1 MKRGLEMSGRD
12 FCKDIFYPRATVL
25 TAIGGCIAGR
35 FYGVPPMHAAVYAV
49 ASRSIGQAA
58 FRIGQVVLGKS
69 YDILFELRLLE
80 KGFVQL
86 ILTPSIM
93 AGVYIVFTASNQVL
107 SLVGRPLVFAT
118 AAKISFASGVVGFFS
133 GLFIDYMIGNKR

>member
-25 TAIGGCIAGR
+25 TAIGGSIAGR
-35 FYGVPPMHAAVYAV
+35 FYGIPPMHAAVYAV

-58 FRIGQVVLGKS
+58 FRIGEVVLGKS
-69 YDILFELRLLE
+69 YNMLSELRL
-80 KGFVQL
+80 KKSFIKL

-93 AGVYIVFTASNQVL
+93 ASVYIVFTASNQVL